1 MASWKAHRPEA
12 KSQGRGPRT
21 GQVLN
26 IHKKENRK
34 TKVHGFREME
44 NERKRQVGC
53 CFFAPLEFDLIK
65 VNLRLLKR

>member
-1 MASWKAHRPEA
+1 M
-12 KSQGRGPRT
+12 